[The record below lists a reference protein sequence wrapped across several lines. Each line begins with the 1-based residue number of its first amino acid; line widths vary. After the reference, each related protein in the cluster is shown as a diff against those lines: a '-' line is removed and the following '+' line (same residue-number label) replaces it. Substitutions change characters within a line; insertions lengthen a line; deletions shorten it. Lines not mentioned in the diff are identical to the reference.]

1 MRKLCKTIYYFIIQI
16 FDPIR
21 LVKGLY
27 RYKYFISDYLHYERE
42 LNNENLK
49 DVAEYWN
56 MPSKKIH

>member
-1 MRKLCKTIYYFIIQI
+1 GFIQR
-16 FDPIR
+16 DMTEEE
-21 LVKGLY
+21 LEHAASL
-27 RYKYFISDYLHYERE
+27 ERE